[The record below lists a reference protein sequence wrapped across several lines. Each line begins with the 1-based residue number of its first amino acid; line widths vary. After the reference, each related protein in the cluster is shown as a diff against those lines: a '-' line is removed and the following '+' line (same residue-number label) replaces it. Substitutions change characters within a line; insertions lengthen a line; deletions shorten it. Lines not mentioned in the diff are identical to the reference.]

1 MGRCD
6 LVKRLFAFIML
17 FFMWTAPAWA
27 VNSAITGTVTN
38 IDGTTCN
45 NCTVMFNSLETQVI
59 SGVTYQPLLV
69 STKTNGA
76 GVLSSIT
83 LPQGLAVQVTV
94 SEAGT
99 TFPSYTAI
107 VPFLSSA
114 TFDQLNQGITTDP
127 LNVLASN
134 QPPTGSLSMNSQK
147 ITNLAC
153 PTTGND
159 ALAWGCNATIAN
171 LTVTGTFNQSGTA
184 GENFTGLLTVSQIA
198 TPSAPTITAVGTTG
212 ATTYYYF
219 VVCHDSNGGTTLG
232 SASGSITNANAT
244 LSGTNYDSVAWTLP
258 TNAVNCDI
266 LRNTANTITGAQSI
280 TGGLAVK
287 TSPTL
292 DESNTT
298 SVYTVPTRNTTGDG
312 QFAGALSAG
321 TVATGI
327 ATGDLSAARA
337 AGTGMLW
344 LGSNGSQDL
353 DFGITNASNFT
364 LLGGGL
370 TVPTGG
376 INSGTFATGE
386 ATGDMA
392 ANRTATTGK
401 LWIGSNGSQALD
413 FGVTTGSTWT
423 LSGGGL
429 TVNGGNFID
438 SGTLT
443 AGTNGGTGGTLTLK
457 GATSGSAG
465 IAAAAVAGTPTAL
478 VLPTT
483 NATAGQYLKNDG
495 SANLSWATPAS
506 NSTTTFFFV
515 LSPTTGATPTT
526 NLYKTTVNKHIVK
539 VWITLGVAAS
549 GCSTLPAYELTVN
562 GVAEASTIITLTNGG
577 SYYEINSLNIPF
589 ATGSTGL
596 QLSQSTAGVGCA
608 TGPDQPDDMNYG
620 LEMTTDSP

>member
-232 SASGSITNANAT
+232 SASGNVTDANAT
-244 LSGTNYDSVAWTLP
+244 LSATNYDSVAWTLP
-258 TNAVNCDI
+258 ANAVNCDI

-280 TGGLAVK
+280 AGGLAVK

-364 LLGGGL
+364 LVGGGL
-370 TVPTGG
+370 KLPTGTLAVTNNVTVGGNETVTGTLDVTDATTLTGG
-376 INSGTFATGE
+376 IAGNLSVAGTITG
-386 ATGDMA
+386 
-392 ANRTATTGK
+392 
-401 LWIGSNGSQALD
+401 
-413 FGVTTGSTWT
+413 
-423 LSGGGL
+423 
-429 TVNGGNFID
+429 
-438 SGTLT
+438 
-443 AGTNGGTGGTLTLK
+443 GTNGGTNGKLTLN
-457 GATSGSAG
+457 GATSGSAS
-465 IAAAAVAGTPTAL
+465 IAVSAAAGTPATLVLPNTNGSSGNVLQTDGSGNLSWSAGTTTYLLTGSGLADYTTTSATYVAVDGTNLEKTLTIPTGDKLLVFVSGTISTTSGAAAVAVFDGSTNLQAVAHSAATGGGFANTVVITGDGASHTIAL
-478 VLPTT
+478 EWLT
-483 NATAGQYLKNDG
+483 TAGTATMNNVSAGANEITKMILELKP
-495 SANLSWATPAS
+495 SS
-506 NSTTTFFFV
+506 
-515 LSPTTGATPTT
+515 
-526 NLYKTTVNKHIVK
+526 
-539 VWITLGVAAS
+539 
-549 GCSTLPAYELTVN
+549 
-562 GVAEASTIITLTNGG
+562 
-577 SYYEINSLNIPF
+577 
-589 ATGSTGL
+589 
-596 QLSQSTAGVGCA
+596 
-608 TGPDQPDDMNYG
+608 
-620 LEMTTDSP
+620 